1 MTTEAA
7 EATGTANTE
16 AGESTQTTAATDA
29 AATETQTPEAKG
41 EANADTKA
49 TDDAGKADG
58 AKADEPIAYEFKA
71 PEGMELDSA
80 SLGEF
85 KAIAAELKL
94 PAEAAQ
100 KMVDIAI
107 KREQAR
113 AEAFAAQVNEWGEQV
128 KADKEVGGAKLDE
141 NLGVA
146 RKAIDQFGTPELK
159 SLLDSTGMGNHPE
172 VVKLMVRIG
181 RAISEDKIVRG
192 ESSAAPKDTASIL
205 YGSTT

>member
-7 EATGTANTE
+7 EATGTATTN

-29 AATETQTPEAKG
+29 AATETKAPEAKG

-58 AKADEPIAYEFKA
+58 TKADEPIAYDFKA
-71 PEGMELDSA
+71 PEGVELDGVA
-80 SLGEF
+80 VDEF

-94 PAEAAQ
+94 PADGAQ
-100 KMVDIAI
+100 KVVDLYG
-107 KREQAR
+107 KLQAQR
-113 AEAFAAQVNEWGEQV
+113 AEAFAAQVQAWGEEV

-159 SLLDSTGMGNHPE
+159 TLLDSTGMGNHPE
-172 VVKLMVRIG
+172 VVRLMVKIG

-192 ESSAAPKDTASIL
+192 TAGEKPRDAASVL
-205 YGSTT
+205 YGAKT

>member
-1 MTTEAA
+1 MTTEAVD
-7 EATGTANTE
+7 ATGTADTN

-41 EANADTKA
+41 EANAETKPS
-49 TDDAGKADG
+49 DDAGKADG
-58 AKADEPIAYEFKA
+58 EKAIDPAAYEFKA
-71 PEGMELDSA
+71 PEGMELDAA
-80 SLGEF
+80 SVDDF
-85 KAIAAELKL
+85 RAVAAELKL
-94 PAEAAQ
+94 SPEAAQ
-100 KMVDIAI
+100 KVVDIAI

-113 AEAFAAQVNEWGEQV
+113 AEAFATQVQAWGDEV
-128 KADKEVGGAKLDE
+128 RADKDIGGAKLDE

-146 RKAIDQFGTPELK
+146 RKAIDQFGSPELK

-172 VVKLMVRIG
+172 VVRMMVRIG

-192 ESSAAPKDTASIL
+192 NTSATPKDHAALL